1 MSIPA
6 SGIHFPTTPRRP
18 DAAAFPAPPRT
29 LGFTSAHRPP
39 TMPPMLT
46 ADFHA
51 YFMRLALRE
60 AARAAEA
67 EEVPAG
73 CVIVQKPAS
82 PDLPLAAVKVLA
94 RAHNQTEMLKDATA
108 HAEMIALTQASAA
121 RGDWRLTDTILY
133 VTKEP
138 CPMCAGAIVLARVPL
153 VIWGVSDPKRGGHT
167 VFSILNHPGLNHRPE
182 VIEGVMEA
190 ECRDLLQEFFRSRRM
205 AASPAADNEIESR
218 P

>member
-1 MSIPA
+1 
-6 SGIHFPTTPRRP
+6 
-18 DAAAFPAPPRT
+18 
-29 LGFTSAHRPP
+29 
-39 TMPPMLT
+39 MLT

-153 VIWGVSDPKRGGHT
+153 VVWGVSDPKRGGHT

-190 ECRDLLQEFFRSRRM
+190 ECRDLLQEFFRSRRN
-205 AASPAADNEIESR
+205 AAIPAAD
-218 P
+218 